1 MAGLATRPP
10 AWAAGLPSP
19 GASRATEPGPGAA
32 GTSWGDGEGGGG
44 LGFILTAGLVLARA
58 LRGAEV
64 TGQGQEPSSCCV
76 VMWRGTVRAPGD
88 RDSPRGL

>member
-19 GASRATEPGPGAA
+19 STATEPSPGAA
-32 GTSWGDGEGGGG
+32 AEPGVMGSAEVGWDSSVK
-44 LGFILTAGLVLARA
+44 AGLVPARA

-64 TGQGQEPSSCCV
+64 TGQGQEPSSCCA

-88 RDSPRGL
+88 RGSPQGQ